1 MSELTLLVLRL
12 GLLALLWVFVF
23 IVIYSVRSDMFGP
36 RIPRSVRVAASQ
48 HQEANRERDVPTP
61 SPAPSA
67 SASSFSKLVITAGPK
82 AGTTIDLPVTG
93 LTIGRSSGAGL
104 QVSDD
109 YTSTNHAKVSK
120 RGDSWII
127 EDLGST
133 NGTFLSGK
141 RVQSAAEITPGA
153 TIRVGTTQ
161 FELRQ

>member
-1 MSELTLLVLRL
+1 MSALTLLVLRL
-12 GLLALLWVFVF
+12 GLLALLWIFVF

-48 HQEANRERDVPTP
+48 QEANREAA
-61 SPAPSA
+61 PAPALESNTPK
-67 SASSFSKLVITAGPK
+67 FTRLVITAGPK
-82 AGTTIDLPVTG
+82 SGTSIDLPTTG

-109 YTSTNHAKVSK
+109 YTSTNHARVSQQSG
-120 RGDSWII
+120 RWFV

-133 NGTFLSGK
+133 NGTFLGGK
-141 RVQSAAEITPGA
+141 RVQAASEITPGA
-153 TIRVGTTQ
+153 TVRIGTTQ